1 MSGGKVPYIEFC
13 RVAQPPL
20 HFQPWWLDAV
30 CGADR
35 WGVAIATTARQGV
48 PMGVLP
54 YFKTRRLGLPVV
66 QLPPFTA
73 YAGPWFH
80 PDIQHPDLPGYK
92 KLGLQHRVLEELI
105 ARLPK
110 VLFFQQC
117 FHPTIQNGLPFYW
130 AGFRQT
136 TRYTYLLP
144 GTVDTTDLYRRFKSS
159 LRTELRRATEYTEVV
174 EVADPEPVFH
184 LNKLS
189 FARKG
194 LRQPYSRS
202 VFQNLHQ
209 AIAIRRQAHA
219 LLACDRKTGM
229 PHAGL
234 YLVFDT
240 RQAAVLLT
248 GFDPAYRHTGALHGL
263 YWQAIQ
269 FCAAR
274 KLSLDFEGSM
284 QPGIEHVFRGFGG
297 QRKPY
302 LQVWRYW

>member
-1 MSGGKVPYIEFC
+1 MSGSKAPYTEFC
-13 RVAQPPL
+13 RVAHVPL
-20 HFQPWWLDAV
+20 HLQPWWLDAV
-30 CGADR
+30 CGPDN
-35 WGVAIATTARQGV
+35 WDVAIAGSRQGI
-48 PMGVLP
+48 PMGALP

-80 PDIQHPDLPGYK
+80 PDIQHADLPGFK
-92 KLGLQHRVLEELI
+92 QLGLQHRVLEALI
-105 ARLPK
+105 ARLPR

-117 FHPTIQNGLPFYW
+117 FHPAIQNWLPFYW

-144 GTVDTTDLYRRFKSS
+144 GAVDTAKLYRSFKSS
-159 LRTELRRATEYTEVV
+159 LRTELRRAAEFTEAV
-174 EVADPEPVFH
+174 EVEDPEPIFH

-194 LRQPYSRS
+194 LRQPYPRS
-202 VFQNLHQ
+202 TFQQLHQ
-209 AIAIRRQAHA
+209 ALTERQQARA
-219 LLACDRKTGM
+219 LLACDRKTGT

-234 YLVFDT
+234 YLAFDLL
-240 RQAAVLLT
+240 QASVLLT
-248 GFDPAYRHTGALHGL
+248 GFDPACRHAGALHSL

-269 FCAAR
+269 FCAAH

-284 QPGIEHVFRGFGG
+284 QPGIEHVFRNFGG
-297 QRKPY
+297 QRTPY
-302 LQVWRYW
+302 LQVWRF